1 MINKLLNLEIKNFFW
16 IFLTRK
22 ISRIFKIYFVFS
34 AKNYLPKNNYPLHN
48 LNLLFENQY
57 NNFHKNNFNFN
68 KDLFHN
74 LKGCFLK
81 NKTIKILDYGGENLD
96 LYLFLKKKFPKATII
111 VINQKKLNNVLKN
124 FIKKKKIK
132 NIQVFSDIKKI
143 NNIKL
148 DLVYFGSSLQ
158 YMKNYEEILKF
169 LLKKK
174 VKYFC
179 ISATSFFYSK
189 KFNKKI
195 ILKQVNLLPYILYCY
210 SFNFIHINSLFSKY
224 GYKIINKKFNP
235 YKKINFRNFSIKV
248 EYLNIQY
255 KKLTSKIS

>member
-16 IFLTRK
+16 LILIRK
-22 ISRIFKIYFVFS
+22 ISRIFKIYFVLS
-34 AKNYLPKNNYPLHN
+34 TKNYLPKNNHPLHN
-48 LNLLFENQY
+48 LKLLFENQY
-57 NNFHKNNFNFN
+57 NNFLENKFNFN

-74 LKGCFLK
+74 LKKHFSK
-81 NKTIKILDYGGENLD
+81 HKKIKILDYGGENLD

-143 NNIKL
+143 NHIKL

-158 YMKNYEEILKF
+158 YIKNYEEVLKF

-174 VKYFC
+174 IKYFC

-195 ILKQVNLLPYILYCY
+195 ILKQVNLFPYFLYCY
-210 SFNFIHINSLFSKY
+210 SFNYIHINSLFNKY
-224 GYKIINKKFNP
+224 GYKIMNKKFNP
-235 YKKINFRNFSIKV
+235 YKKINFRNFSIKI
-248 EYLNIQY
+248 EYLNIKY
-255 KKLTSKIS
+255 KKLTRKLP